1 MDVLSVTPS
10 FSKFLQHLSSDQ
22 RRVMVTILVKNG
34 QLNPLMRI
42 LAEEGPEVLDHYNRW
57 KEGEADKRM
66 GVMNKWEH
74 FQGISKRTSLFSAIL
89 RQLLVFLTQRMM
101 TIRTVTQLNGFQ
113 KLETTFLKSSVYS
126 LLIWTNGFQLS
137 TRDEHPY
144 FRRNGCR
151 EVNVYQCAG

>member
-1 MDVLSVTPS
+1 MTPS

-66 GVMNKWEH
+66 GVMNK
-74 FQGISKRTSLFSAIL
+74 
-89 RQLLVFLTQRMM
+89 
-101 TIRTVTQLNGFQ
+101 
-113 KLETTFLKSSVYS
+113 
-126 LLIWTNGFQLS
+126 
-137 TRDEHPY
+137 
-144 FRRNGCR
+144 
-151 EVNVYQCAG
+151 